1 MTYYLSPHTIQMN
14 AWIGLCQ
21 LDDRFP
27 DTLAK
32 LGYTVEVIEPG
43 FSIKG
48 DYIEPDLIL
57 TAHRRKHSLLLDF
70 KSYQLKDHQN
80 ERYETAVQNPD
91 KLVLRGAVQGI
102 SPDELE
108 ADFSYSSFGDL
119 TELYDL
125 TEFDFTTVQFEAHVE
140 DANLRIEIVG
150 SEGFGEPDLDDAF
163 PIEVPHGKDIPTD
176 YYPFDAEEED
186 HTQFCIYML
195 NAAIQLAGEYDSDPF
210 NVDELLAE
218 SHKLWSSMSEEKK
231 KELRSLGEDFLDK
244 YNQEGLDKHLRK
256 VQKDDKAAWFHK
268 SSSFQALRNKADE
281 FITELEDELAQRKLS
296 EF

>member
-14 AWIGLCQ
+14 AWVGLCQ

-32 LGYTVEVIEPG
+32 LGYTVDIIEPG

-48 DYIEPDLIL
+48 DYIQPDLVL

-70 KSYQLKDHQN
+70 KSYSLKDHQN
-80 ERYETAVQNPD
+80 DRYETAVQNPD
-91 KLVLRGAVQGI
+91 QIVLRGGVQGVP
-102 SPDELE
+102 PDDLT
-108 ADFSYSSFGDL
+108 ADFSYSSFGNL
-119 TELYDL
+119 TEIHELSD
-125 TEFDFTTVQFEAHVE
+125 FDFTTVQFEAHIG

-150 SEGFGEPDLDDAF
+150 SERFDEPELNDAF

-186 HTQFCIYML
+186 YTQFCIYML
-195 NAAIQLAGEYDSDPF
+195 NAAIQLAGEYGSDPF

-218 SHKLWSSMSEEKK
+218 SHKLWESMSEEKK
-231 KELRSLGEDFLDK
+231 KELRTLGEKFLDK
-244 YNQEGLDKHLRK
+244 YHEKGLDEHLRK
-256 VQKDDKAAWFHK
+256 VQKDDQPAWFHK
-268 SSSFQALRNKADE
+268 SSSFQALRNKADG
-281 FITELEDELAQRKLS
+281 FITDLKADLRQKELDE
-296 EF
+296 F